1 LGDEQ
6 GVGREGCGKAEKLF
20 EEVGDKVV
28 GGIDEGPLPAFAVD
42 TRHIIVE
49 WEVVEDVVAQEVW
62 QLVDGALGEEPKAGL
77 EV

>member
-1 LGDEQ
+1 M
-6 GVGREGCGKAEKLF
+6 GREGCGKAEKLF

-28 GGIDEGPLPAFAVD
+28 GGIDEGPLPAFPVD

>member
-1 LGDEQ
+1 M
-6 GVGREGCGKAEKLF
+6 
-20 EEVGDKVV
+20 V
-28 GGIDEGPLPAFAVD
+28 GGIDEGPLPAFPVD